1 MPTDTSRN
9 TAEKKQ
15 QTDYDDIIEQARE
28 NSILIVLITK
38 YNIAFEILIKFDI
51 IYKQAKIYFNNPE
64 TILSPF
70 SPGKTDRKV
79 RNKGVW
85 NL

>member
-1 MPTDTSRN
+1 MMTSQN
-9 TAEKKQ
+9 KPEKTQ
-15 QTDYDDIIEQARE
+15 Y
-28 NSILIVLITK
+28 NIVLITK

-79 RNKGVW
+79 RNKGV
-85 NL
+85 